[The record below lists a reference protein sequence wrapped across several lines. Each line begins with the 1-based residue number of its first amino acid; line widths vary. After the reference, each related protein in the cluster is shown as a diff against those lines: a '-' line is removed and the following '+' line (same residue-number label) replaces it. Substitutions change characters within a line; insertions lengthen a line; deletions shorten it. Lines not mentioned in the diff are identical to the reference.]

1 MGHRVFLPQNVDLCP
16 HLGDEGALVMPPLTE
31 LKLKSI
37 KTSGKIER
45 FYDDRGLYLE
55 LSRAGGKLWR
65 WKYRFD
71 GKEKRLSL
79 GAWPDVSL
87 KEAREK
93 RDRARLTL
101 QGGVDPGV
109 GNRRKAAPLSEGP
122 TFESVAREWTTGRI
136 EVWSQRHT
144 ETVIDRLVANVYP
157 EIGHIAIASVEPT
170 DVLRLV
176 KKIENRGA
184 GEVAKRVL
192 GICSQI
198 FRYAVAS
205 QLVPSDP
212 CRDLAGALA
221 PRLKRNFAALTTPH
235 EAGELMRRI
244 DDYEGTMVVRT
255 ALIFSA
261 LTFCRPG
268 TIRHAEWSE
277 IDYERHQWVIP
288 AAKMKLAKEMKLRKE
303 PHIVPLARQAVDILS
318 KINHFTGR
326 GRYIF
331 PNPRN
336 KNLPMSE
343 NAINVAIR
351 RMGYSKEQMTAHGFR
366 SMASTLLNEAGYRHD
381 VIEAQLAHTS
391 ADKIRAIYNRAQY
404 MDERRQLMQAWADLL
419 YSLRA
424 EASLKAVQRKL

>member
-1 MGHRVFLPQNVDLCP
+1 
-16 HLGDEGALVMPPLTE
+16 MPPLTE
-31 LKLKSI
+31 VKLKSI
-37 KTSGKIER
+37 KSSGKIER

-55 LSRAGGKLWR
+55 LSAAGGKHWR

-87 KEAREK
+87 KEAREA
-93 RDRARLTL
+93 RDRARIIL
-101 QGGVDPGV
+101 QDGEDPGAK
-109 GNRRKAAPLSEGP
+109 NRKKAASSAAGR
-122 TFESVAREWTTGRI
+122 TFESVAREWVADRL
-136 EVWSQRHT
+136 EVWSQRHS

-157 EIGHIAIASVEPT
+157 EIGGMVIATVGPT

-176 KKIENRGA
+176 KKIESRGA

-198 FRYAVAS
+198 FRFAVAS

-221 PRLKRNFAALTTPH
+221 PRLKRNFAALTTPE

-244 DDYEGTMVVRT
+244 EEYQGTAVVRS
-255 ALIFSA
+255 ALVFSA

-268 TIRHAEWSE
+268 SIRHAEWNE
-277 IDYERHQWVIP
+277 IDYGTRLWIIP

-303 PHIVPLARQAVDILS
+303 PHLVPLADQALELLS
-318 KINHFTGR
+318 KVHHFTGR

-336 KNLPMSE
+336 KDLPMSE
-343 NAINVAIR
+343 NAVNVAIR
-351 RMGYSKEQMTAHGFR
+351 RMGYSQEQMTAHGFR
-366 SMASTLLNEAGYRHD
+366 AMASSLLNEAGQRPD

-404 MDERRQLMQAWADLL
+404 MEERRRLMQSWADYLD
-419 YSLRA
+419 SLRESA
-424 EASLKAVQRKL
+424 TLKAARHTP

>member
-1 MGHRVFLPQNVDLCP
+1 MP
-16 HLGDEGALVMPPLTE
+16 HLTEAALRA
-31 LKLKSI
+31 I
-37 KTSGKIER
+37 KGSGKIER
-45 FYDDRGLYLE
+45 FHDTRGLYLE

-65 WKYRFD
+65 WKYHFE
-71 GKEKRLSL
+71 GKEKRLAL
-79 GAWPDVSL
+79 GSWPEVSL
-87 KEAREK
+87 KAAREA

-101 QGGVDPGV
+101 RDGVDPGAK
-109 GNRRKAAPLSEGP
+109 NRRKAGAQAEGR
-122 TFESVAREWTTGRI
+122 TFENVAREWTTGRI
-136 EVWSQRHT
+136 GVWSQRHA

-157 EIGHIAIASVEPT
+157 EIGGMAIAAVGPA

-176 KKIENRGA
+176 KKIEGRGA

-192 GICSQI
+192 GICSQV
-198 FRYAVAS
+198 FRFAVAS

-221 PRLKRNFAALTTPH
+221 PRLKRNFAALTTPE

-244 DDYEGTMVVRT
+244 DEYQGTAVVRA
-255 ALIFSA
+255 ALVFSA

-268 TIRHAEWSE
+268 PIRHAEWDE
-277 IDYERHQWVIP
+277 IDYDGRQWVIP

-303 PHIVPLARQAVDILS
+303 PHIVPLARQALDLIS
-318 KINHFTGR
+318 KVQHFTGR

-343 NAINVAIR
+343 NAVNVAIR
-351 RMGYSKEQMTAHGFR
+351 RMGYSQEQMTAHGFR
-366 SMASTLLNEAGYRHD
+366 SMASSLLNEAGHRPD

-404 MDERRQLMQAWADLL
+404 MEERRQLMQSWADMLD
-419 YSLRA
+419 SLQA
-424 EASLKAVQRKL
+424 AAVLKFAQHTP